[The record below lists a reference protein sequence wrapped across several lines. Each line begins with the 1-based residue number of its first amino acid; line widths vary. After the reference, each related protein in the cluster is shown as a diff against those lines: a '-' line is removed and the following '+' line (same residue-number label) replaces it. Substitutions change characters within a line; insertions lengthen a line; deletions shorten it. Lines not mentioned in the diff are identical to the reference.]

1 MKHSGKRNV
10 WTVLLLC
17 TAIAAGAIAW
27 QTVQQEREQIPT
39 AGASASS
46 LMPQDSVSEPQP
58 PTQSGQEEETK
69 EKTASSS
76 EALQSSGE
84 DETVEEG
91 ETYVVYT
98 HGDYLYTS
106 IPDLYEQSELV
117 IYATYLQDHESF
129 ADEGA
134 LIDTIGEANVL
145 QILKGSYEGETIR
158 LLFNGGTVPASE
170 YLSRMLEESKQK
182 YGFNEPEFLETY
194 KTFTVESPNFPNFE
208 SGKSYLL
215 FLDYADEYDSYAVN
229 AGCYGARE
237 VSEDG
242 GIYSPDE
249 QAFVYQ

>member
-10 WTVLLLC
+10 WTILLLC
-17 TAIAAGAIAW
+17 AVIAVGAIAW
-27 QTVQQEREQIPT
+27 QTVQQDRAQIP
-39 AGASASS
+39 AVGASASS

-69 EKTASSS
+69 EKTSSSS

-117 IYATYLQDHESF
+117 IYATYLQDNESF
-129 ADEGA
+129 ADEAA
-134 LIDTIGEANVL
+134 LIDTIGEASVL
-145 QILKGSYEGETIR
+145 QVLKGNYEEETIR
-158 LLFNGGTVPASE
+158 LLFNGGSVPASE
-170 YLSRMLEESKQK
+170 YLSHMLEESKQK
-182 YGFNEPEFLETY
+182 YGFNEPEFLKTY
-194 KTFTVESPNFPNFE
+194 KMFSVESPDFAHLE

-215 FLDYADEYDSYAVN
+215 FLDYADQYESYAVN
-229 AGCYGARE
+229 AGCYGARQ